1 MEKPYNIWIFA
12 GESSGDIYGAELACE
27 LRKKLPAEK
36 LRIAGMGGEKM
47 RGAGV
52 EIMVDSTELG
62 VVGCV
67 EIMKHIFVFIRI
79 FLSLVKRAEKERP
92 DAVVLIDYPGFN
104 IRFAKQMFKRNIPV
118 IWYISP
124 QVWAWR
130 KSNIPK
136 LAAWCRKMM
145 VIFPFEPQV
154 YKGTGLDIEFVG
166 HPLVDIVKSRN
177 EESLKRDP
185 SLVALLP
192 GSRTH
197 EVTRLLQPMLETARL
212 LYNERRELRFVIS
225 APREKISKLCEGIL
239 EKFKAEHVADALPEI
254 KIFCGATPR
263 ILKEAG
269 TGIAASGTVTVE
281 CAIAGLPLVVV
292 YKLNSLTFKLARI
305 FITLFRGFFTMVNII
320 ANKTVFEE
328 FVQFQVTTENLLPAI
343 KKILPGG
350 ERRNYVEEE
359 MEDVTKALS
368 SGSEIASSNAAKV
381 CIDLMEKGRTGKK

>member
-12 GESSGDIYGAELACE
+12 GEASGDIYGAELAKE
-27 LRKKLPAEK
+27 LRKKLPPEK
-36 LRIAGMGGEKM
+36 LRIAGMGSGKM
-47 RGAGV
+47 RDAGV
-52 EIMVDSTELG
+52 EIMIDSTELG
-62 VVGCV
+62 VVGCI
-67 EIMKHIFVFIRI
+67 EIVKHIFVFIKI
-79 FLSLVKRAEKERP
+79 FLSLVKRAEAERP

-145 VIFPFEPQV
+145 VIFPFEPEV
-154 YKGTGLDIEFVG
+154 YAKTGLDVEFVG
-166 HPLVDIVKSRN
+166 HPLVDIVKNRP
-177 EESLKRDP
+177 EESLKRDS

-197 EVTRLLQPMLETARL
+197 EVTRLLQPMLETARML
-212 LYNERRELRFVIS
+212 HKERSDLRFVIS
-225 APREKISKLCEGIL
+225 APREKIVRLCEGIL
-239 EKFKAEHVADALPEI
+239 EEFKSRYAHESLPEI
-254 KIFCGATPR
+254 KLACGETPR

-269 TGIAASGTVTVE
+269 TGLAASGTVTVE
-281 CAIAGLPLVVV
+281 CAIAGLPLVVI
-292 YKLNSLTFKLARI
+292 YRLNELTFKLARL

-328 FVQFQVTTENLLPAI
+328 FVQFQVTTENLLPAM

-350 ERRNYVEEE
+350 ERRDYVEQE
-359 MEDVTKALS
+359 MDNVTSALS
-368 SGSEIASSNAAKV
+368 TGSEIASRNAARV
-381 CIDLMEKGRTGKK
+381 CMEIIEKK

>member
-12 GESSGDIYGAELACE
+12 GEASGDIYGAELARE
-27 LRKKLPAEK
+27 LRKKLPQEQ

-47 RGAGV
+47 RNAGV

-67 EIMKHIFVFIRI
+67 EIVKHIFVFIRI
-79 FLSLVKRAEKERP
+79 FLSLVKRAETERP

-145 VIFPFEPQV
+145 VIFPFEPEV
-154 YKGTGLDIEFVG
+154 YAGTGLDVEFVG
-166 HPLVDIVKSRN
+166 HPLVDIVKSRP

-212 LYNERRELRFVIS
+212 LYREKSELKFVIS
-225 APREKISKLCEGIL
+225 APREKIARLCEGIL
-239 EKFKAEHVADALPEI
+239 NEFKTKYAGETLPEI
-254 KIFCGATPR
+254 GLVCAETPR
-263 ILKEAG
+263 VLKEAG
-269 TGIAASGTVTVE
+269 TGLAASGTVTVE

-292 YKLNSLTFKLARI
+292 YRLNELTFKIARLI
-305 FITLFRGFFTMVNII
+305 ITLFRGFFTMVNII

-328 FVQFQVTTENLLPAI
+328 FVQFQVTTDNLLPAM

-350 ERRNYVEEE
+350 ERRSYVEEE
-359 MEDVTKALS
+359 MRNVTDALS
-368 SGSEIASSNAAKV
+368 SGSEIASANAARV
-381 CIDLMEKGRTGKK
+381 CLEVMEKGRK